1 MMSTQKEVAD
11 FLIHYPGVGILIS
24 QKTQHDPFSR
34 DTVKNASWVLKK
46 TCEAASQLRG
56 ALREPKRPMWCK
68 HPRRGRVDLPEG
80 LPSITH
86 GLFS

>member
-34 DTVKNASWVLKK
+34 DTVKNASWVLKLRRPAK
-46 TCEAASQLRG
+46 RLPNFEGHFASLKGPCG
-56 ALREPKRPMWCK
+56 ANIPGE
-68 HPRRGRVDLPEG
+68 EE
-80 LPSITH
+80 
-86 GLFS
+86 